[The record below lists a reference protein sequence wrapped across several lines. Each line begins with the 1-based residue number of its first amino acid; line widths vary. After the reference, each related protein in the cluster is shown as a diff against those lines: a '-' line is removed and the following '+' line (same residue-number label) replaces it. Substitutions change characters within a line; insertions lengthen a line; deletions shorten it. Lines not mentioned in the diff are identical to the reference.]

1 MLFRSHIIG
10 GGFLDNIPRVLPTG
24 CVAQIEPGSWPVP
37 PVFGYLQDKGQVSP
51 LEMYRTFNMG
61 IGMIA
66 IVGAREV
73 EDLMQQFEAFGEKA
87 YLIGEIRAASPG
99 KAVCMSGLC

>member
-1 MLFRSHIIG
+1 MCSSDLITAARPSRQSSPVRFCS
-10 GGFLDNIPRVLPTG
+10 FS
-24 CVAQIEPGSWPVP
+24 QIEPGSWPVP
-37 PVFGYLQDKGQVSP
+37 PVFGYLQDKGQVSL